1 MEIDIANLVSALGTL
16 AAAYFAY
23 NQYTKNKMTDLK
35 KWSTSRKKRKGK
47 VTAGVRTRPGCSVSF
62 GGFFMKRKRTGCISS
77 NLILWDMWRSLVY
90 SSR

>member
-1 MEIDIANLVSALGTL
+1 MEIDIANMVSALGTL

-35 KWSTSRKKRKGK
+35 VEYFKKEEERK
-47 VTAGVRTRPGCSVSF
+47 VTVGVRTRPGCSVSF

>member
-1 MEIDIANLVSALGTL
+1 MEIDIANMVSALGTL
-16 AAAYFAY
+16 AAACFAY

-35 KWSTSRKKRKGK
+35 VEYFKKEEERKSYRRSENSAR
-47 VTAGVRTRPGCSVSF
+47 VF
-62 GGFFMKRKRTGCISS
+62 GELWRFFMKRKRTGCISS

>member
-35 KWSTSRKKRKGK
+35 VEYFKKEEERKSYRRSENSARVFGD
-47 VTAGVRTRPGCSVSF
+47 F